1 LPAHGNVSAIG
12 VHLPY
17 IPVKQHGRS
26 DVTDISKPAGNRPAN
41 FARGALAAL
50 VLAAAGAAF
59 WQTPAISAED
69 AVAIPPPAVDEK
81 AASGTETAVFA
92 GGCFWGVQGVFQH
105 VKGVTKAVSGYA
117 GGAKDTAVYE
127 MVGTSSTGHAESVAV
142 TYEPS
147 KVTYG
152 QLLQV
157 YFSVAHNPT
166 QLNYQGP
173 DSGTQY
179 RSTIFAES
187 DAQKTIA
194 ESYIAQL
201 DQAKVFGKPIVTTL
215 ETDKTFYPAE
225 DYHQDFLTLNPT
237 YPYIVF
243 NDLPKVA
250 NLKQLFPNLYS
261 EKPVLVLAASKS

>member
-1 LPAHGNVSAIG
+1 MTGIAKTRTPIFTKS
-12 VHLPY
+12 
-17 IPVKQHGRS
+17 
-26 DVTDISKPAGNRPAN
+26 
-41 FARGALAAL
+41 ALAAL
-50 VLAAAGAAF
+50 IVAAAGAAF

-69 AVAIPPPAVDEK
+69 AVVIPPPAMDEK
-81 AASGTETAVFA
+81 AAGGTEKAIFA

-105 VKGVTKAVSGYA
+105 VKGVTRAVSGYT
-117 GGAKDTAVYE
+117 GGTKDTAVYE
-127 MVGTSSTGHAESVAV
+127 MVGTSRTGHAESVEI

-179 RSTIFAES
+179 RSTIFAEN
-187 DAQKTIA
+187 DAQKKIA

-201 DQAKVFGKPIVTTL
+201 DKAKVFPKPIVTTL
-215 ETDKTFYPAE
+215 ETGKTFYQAE
-225 DYHQDFLTLNPT
+225 DYHQDYLTLNPT
-237 YPYIVF
+237 QGYIARF
-243 NDLPKVA
+243 DLPKIA
-250 NLKQLFPNLYS
+250 NLKAMFPQQYRA
-261 EKPVLVLAASKS
+261 EPALVMARAGAK